1 MFRLMI
7 TSALAL
13 MLATCGG
20 GGGDRPATTRAD
32 LNAVNQQL
40 SEAARGG
47 WENYQI
53 KLSELTPEIERIAQL
68 CEQPGVGKG
77 LRGLIT
83 AGAGSEP
90 EARLRC
96 LSTAVEAYALLADKP
111 LGDAAAT
118 DAAAPETR
126 AASLRAEVDTLD
138 LCVTGGDKPDCE
150 LITVMGQT
158 LETRRARA
166 EIAAAATAGTDAI
179 TTDLVAA
186 TRDHA
191 ARFAE
196 ASERQWPS
204 LQTASAADDA
214 QGEAMRGRDRM
225 MMWQAC
231 TVHQSQ
237 QSFLEK
243 AGTLDQNLMREAGYG
258 AMMKELRLA
267 VAASA
272 QAMSFKPICP
282 GGGADCAEAVACAS
296 APEEQSCRNA
306 RAAGLIAACGPLGGK
321 LPS

>member
-1 MFRLMI
+1 MFRLMV
-7 TSALAL
+7 TPALAL

-20 GGGDRPATTRAD
+20 GGERPATTRAD

-47 WENYQI
+47 WESYQA
-53 KLSELTPEIERIAQL
+53 KLSEMTPEIKRIANA
-68 CEQPGVGKG
+68 CEQPGAGKG
-77 LRGLIT
+77 LRGVIT
-83 AGAGSEP
+83 SGAGSEP

-111 LGDAAAT
+111 LGAAAAT
-118 DAAAPETR
+118 DAEAPETR

-138 LCVTGGDKPDCE
+138 LCAGAANKPDCE

-166 EIAAAATAGTDAI
+166 EIASAAAAGPQSI
-179 TTDLVAA
+179 TPELVAA

-191 ARFAE
+191 ARFAD
-196 ASERQWPS
+196 AAERQWPS
-204 LQTASAADDA
+204 LQTSAAADDV

-225 MMWQAC
+225 MLWQAC
-231 TVHQSQ
+231 TVHDSQ

-243 AGTLDQNLMREAGYG
+243 AGALDQSLMREAGYG

-272 QAMSFKPICP
+272 QAMNLEPICP
-282 GGGADCAEAVACAS
+282 GGGEDCAEAVACAT
-296 APEEQSCRNA
+296 APEGQACSNA